1 MGDKQIDLSKIDRD
15 DLKLLISKSDINYKV
30 KNISRELT
38 KKFKDKNP
46 IVICVLNGAFIFF
59 ADLVRN
65 LDFDFEIDFIKLS
78 SYGSKMKSS
87 GTVRMIK
94 DISADVTNRDVI
106 IVEDIIDTGLTINYL
121 RKRMLDAGVN
131 SISFATCLLKKRK
144 TYKFDFKIDYIGFK
158 IPDRFVIGYGLDL
171 DQRFRGLD
179 SIYTLK

>member
-1 MGDKQIDLSKIDRD
+1 M
-15 DLKLLISKSDINYKV
+15 
-30 KNISRELT
+30 
-38 KKFKDKNP
+38 
-46 IVICVLNGAFIFF
+46 ICVLNGAFIF

-121 RKRMLDAGVN
+121 RKRLLDAGVN
-131 SISFATCLLKKRK
+131 STHKCNLFAKK
-144 TYKFDFKIDYIGFK
+144 T
-158 IPDRFVIGYGLDL
+158 
-171 DQRFRGLD
+171 
-179 SIYTLK
+179 